1 MPADALNDEPTLGPV
16 LVSVQRF
23 GHEVVTAHV
32 SDDAEAT
39 RHGDR
44 APSTSFICNLR
55 RNGFC

>member
-1 MPADALNDEPTLGPV
+1 MPADVLNDEPMLGPV
-16 LVSVQRF
+16 LVSVQGF

-32 SDDAEAT
+32 SDDAEAA